1 MSFNYSPSLYHR
13 HVMDNLSQELEF
25 KGGDVTAWQQN
36 LLTKVRELVGI
47 MPAEKVPLNIRSLWR
62 REYEY
67 GIIEKLVFTSEPYCD
82 VPAYVCIPKNAV
94 KSYPWFI
101 CLQGHSTGMH
111 NSIGVDF
118 KDETVAIEV
127 EGDRD
132 FAISCMKNGI
142 GALCIEQRSF
152 GERRE
157 NVQKMTAPQMC
168 HDAVMHAL
176 ELGKTLTGERVYDVE
191 RALDY
196 LATRD
201 DVEMNQI
208 GVMGNS
214 GGGLISMFSAVLL
227 KERLAWC
234 MPSCSFCNFRDSI
247 MSIYHC
253 SDNYIPGL
261 MRYAE
266 MYDVLGIYA
275 PKPIVIVAGKE
286 DDIFPIDAVK
296 QAFERLKKIYI
307 AAGAGD
313 NCQLVIGNGGH
324 RFYAADAWPV
334 MIDLMH

>member
-13 HVMDNLSQELEF
+13 YVMDNLLQKLEF
-25 KGGDVTAWQQN
+25 QGGDVTTWQQN
-36 LLTKVRELVGI
+36 LLTKVSELVGI
-47 MPAEKVPLNIRSLWR
+47 MPTEKTALNVRSLWQQ
-62 REYEY
+62 EHKH
-67 GIIEKLVFTSEPYCD
+67 GTIEKIVFTSEPYCD
-82 VPAYVCIPKNAV
+82 VPAYVCIPKNAT
-94 KSYPWFI
+94 KPYPFFI

-118 KDETVAIEV
+118 KDETIPIKI

-132 FAISCMKNGI
+132 FGIGCMKNGI

-157 NVQKMTAPQMC
+157 NIQKIAAEHMC
-168 HDAVMHAL
+168 HDAAMHAL
-176 ELGKTLTGERVYDVE
+176 KLGKTLTGERVYDVE
-191 RALDY
+191 RGIDY

-201 DVEMNQI
+201 DIDMNRI

-214 GGGLISMFSAVLL
+214 GGGLISMFSSVLL
-227 KERLAWC
+227 KEQLAWC
-234 MPSCSFCNFRDSI
+234 MPSCSFCTFRDSI

-266 MYDVLGIYA
+266 MYDILGIYA
-275 PKPIVIVAGKE
+275 PKPIVIVAGK
-286 DDIFPIDAVK
+286 DDAIFPIDAVK
-296 QAFERLKKIYI
+296 HAFERLKKIYI

-313 NCQLVIGNGGH
+313 NCKLVIGNEGH
-324 RFYAADAWPV
+324 RFYADDAWPV
-334 MIDLMH
+334 MQQFI